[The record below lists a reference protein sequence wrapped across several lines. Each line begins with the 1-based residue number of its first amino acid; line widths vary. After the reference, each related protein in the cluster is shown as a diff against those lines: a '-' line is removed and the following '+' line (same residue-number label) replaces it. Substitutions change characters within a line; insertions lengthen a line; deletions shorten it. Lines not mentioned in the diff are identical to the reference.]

1 MAKLSLIWAAVV
13 NIHPLDIVYS
23 PVTGEFPA
31 QRAIITTWRGITCR
45 IAITFEGVENP
56 YLPGNVHFQY
66 RPLGDIGVAVV
77 AGAIRNASRWLDER
91 ITWCP
96 LFGGVLSQVRAQAR
110 EDLSTR
116 SWQEGRYTSVAP
128 EQNHTIIIIT
138 TWSHNAS
145 SFYKLFAC
153 IYVFCS
159 RQCPN
164 GDGIYTLLYALY
176 KYSTSITNQPTKSR
190 DLG

>member
-1 MAKLSLIWAAVV
+1 MRLPIKSKCMVMTNIWINMQTLCLNVSMLINLLVIRFISDIWYQVIMITKFTRPSF
-13 NIHPLDIVYS
+13 IHMLIGCFVR
-23 PVTGEFPA
+23 
-31 QRAIITTWRGITCR
+31 QLIIITTWRSITCR

-110 EDLSTR
+110 EDLSTCFV
-116 SWQEGRYTSVAP
+116 TSGGCHS
-128 EQNHTIIIIT
+128 Q
-138 TWSHNAS
+138 
-145 SFYKLFAC
+145 
-153 IYVFCS
+153 
-159 RQCPN
+159 
-164 GDGIYTLLYALY
+164 
-176 KYSTSITNQPTKSR
+176 
-190 DLG
+190 